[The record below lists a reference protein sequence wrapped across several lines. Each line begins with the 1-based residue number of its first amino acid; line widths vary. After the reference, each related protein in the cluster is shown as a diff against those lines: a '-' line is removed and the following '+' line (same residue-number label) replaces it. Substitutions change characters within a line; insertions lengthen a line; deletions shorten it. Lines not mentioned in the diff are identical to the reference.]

1 MSDDD
6 YKETMTL
13 AMDAII
19 DVITRMSEQ
28 MTALNVAVQ
37 RSNRRN

>member
-1 MSDDD
+1 MNDDD

-13 AMDAII
+13 GMDAII

-28 MTALNVAVQ
+28 LTALNVAVQ
-37 RSNRRN
+37 RSNKR